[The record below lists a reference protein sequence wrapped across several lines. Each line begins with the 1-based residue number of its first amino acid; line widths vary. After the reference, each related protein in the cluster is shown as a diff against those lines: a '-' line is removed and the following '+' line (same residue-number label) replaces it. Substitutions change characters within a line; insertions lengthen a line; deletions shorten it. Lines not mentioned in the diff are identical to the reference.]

1 MSMWTKAPR
10 TARVLVIAGI
20 SLSMLAACGGDD
32 DTADTGSSSGSASGS
47 GSVAT
52 EDSSPSAAGA
62 PADPVAAEAEVKKN
76 WETFFLTGNP
86 PETTLALLE
95 DADQLGEALQIAA
108 KLRDP
113 NAKQS
118 AAVKKVTFTSATEAD
133 VTYDL
138 SIGGTVVLPGA
149 QGKAVLQD
157 GTWKVSRTTFC
168 TLTSLGAQGQT
179 IPGCS

>member
-10 TARVLVIAGI
+10 PARVLVIAGV
-20 SLSMLAACGGDD
+20 SLAMLAACGGSD
-32 DTADTGSSSGSASGS
+32 DTASSSGSSSGSASGS
-47 GSVAT
+47 VAS
-52 EDSSPSAAGA
+52 EDSSPSAAAA
-62 PADPVAAEAEVKKN
+62 PADPVAAEAEVRKN

-86 PETTLALLE
+86 PETSLALLE

-118 AAVKKVTFTSATEAD
+118 AAVKKVTFTSETEAD

-168 TLTSLGAQGQT
+168 TLTALGAQGQT